1 MTNDLKTPPPPP
13 PHSLHPHNLAQKSR
27 NCSFMQ
33 GNPAKRYIQTTV
45 TSKHLFVPSQQ
56 QKH

>member
-1 MTNDLKTPPPPP
+1 MTNDLKTPPPP